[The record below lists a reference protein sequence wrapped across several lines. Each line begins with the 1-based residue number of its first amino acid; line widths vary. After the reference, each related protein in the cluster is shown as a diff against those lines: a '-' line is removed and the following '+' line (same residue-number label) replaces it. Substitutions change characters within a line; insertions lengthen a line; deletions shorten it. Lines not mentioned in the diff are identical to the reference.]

1 MPQLRVQSG
10 LAGLLHGVLEGA
22 DGGRIARVGR
32 HIRPGQVRPD
42 AADDDGSLT
51 FRRGGLPHQLRP
63 VLQPGSAAAEPAV
76 QFQMDVRRPAQPA
89 GGTGHDR
96 QLLRASQGNVN
107 VVFHGLTDGRAGRGG
122 QIEPGQDR
130 CGDAGAAQ
138 GQGLG
143 ELGGAQ
149 PVGTGVQ
156 RRAGHL
162 QQTVAIGV
170 SLHHRHEV
178 RGPAELLQGAD
189 IV

>member
-1 MPQLRVQSG
+1 MHTLPITGTLQGRPQSEVRRFQVVRGGQAVDGQPGPDHVEMEFGPFQDVGGAGQMPQLRVQSG

-96 QLLRASQGNVN
+96 QLLRASQETSTSCSTASPMAA
-107 VVFHGLTDGRAGRGG
+107 L
-122 QIEPGQDR
+122 
-130 CGDAGAAQ
+130 DA
-138 GQGLG
+138 
-143 ELGGAQ
+143 
-149 PVGTGVQ
+149 
-156 RRAGHL
+156 
-162 QQTVAIGV
+162 VA
-170 SLHHRHEV
+170 R
-178 RGPAELLQGAD
+178 
-189 IV
+189 